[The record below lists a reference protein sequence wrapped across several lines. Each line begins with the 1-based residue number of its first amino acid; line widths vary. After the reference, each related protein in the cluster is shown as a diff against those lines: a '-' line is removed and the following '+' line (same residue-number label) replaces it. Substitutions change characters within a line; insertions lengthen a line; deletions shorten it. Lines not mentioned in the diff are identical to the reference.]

1 MLYNDEIKK
10 VFNLL
15 KENNLNPKDFYIN
28 NESTGKHVTVSK
40 EYFRIIK
47 EENNKVEPVRKY
59 KIYCHTRKQ
68 DGISYIEDIFSQAE
82 SHNLEPEVLLSIFE
96 SNDNKIYCCY
106 DTIVNTIGRMIFHC
120 TLNSED
126 FDIIYYDNGKEIHT
140 YYDTN
145 GYICRWPIG
154 YFTYLDTNNNQ

>member
-15 KENNLNPKDFYIN
+15 KENDFNPKDFYI
-28 NESTGKHVTVSK
+28 SDITTGKPVLLSE
-40 EYFRIIK
+40 EYFKILKK
-47 EENNKVEPVRKY
+47 EKKKVEPVRKY

-68 DGISYIEDIFSQAE
+68 DGISYIEDRFSQAE

-106 DTIVNTIGRMIFHC
+106 DTIVNTIGRMIHQC
-120 TLNSED
+120 DLDPKD
-126 FDIIYYDNGKEIHT
+126 FDVIYYDNENEIHT
-140 YYDTN
+140 CYGTD
-145 GYICRWPIG
+145 GYICCWPIG
-154 YFTYLDTNNNQ
+154 YFTYLDKK